1 MKIGILGMGHIGKTL
16 VRTLSAAGHD
26 VKVANSR
33 GPNTVDSELLTF
45 GCRAVTAEDAVDD
58 VDVIILS
65 IPLIRIVDIKTLIAG
80 VPAEV
85 VVIDTSN
92 YYPTRDDRIGA
103 IDSGQVESLWV
114 VEQLGRPIA
123 KAWNAI
129 GSDSFAKKGKPPRS
143 LDRLA
148 IPVAADREWDRSVAM
163 ALVDDSGLDPVDA
176 GGLAESWRQQ
186 PGAPSYCTDLTRDE
200 IVAALAS
207 ANRASLPKR
216 RDIATA
222 AVHERMG
229 DDGTN
234 PGAEYLVRL
243 NRAVYM

>member
-1 MKIGILGMGHIGKTL
+1 MRIGILGTGHIGKTL

-33 GPNTVDSELLTF
+33 GPNTIDAELLEF
-45 GCRAVTAEDAVDD
+45 GGNAATAEEAVAD

-65 IPLIRIVDIKTLIAG
+65 IPLIRLLDIKSLIAG

-92 YYPTRDDRIGA
+92 YYPTRDDRVDA
-103 IDSGQVESLWV
+103 LDLGQAESLWV
-114 VEQLGRPIA
+114 AEQLGRPIA

-129 GSDSFAKKGKPPRS
+129 GSDSLARKGKPPGS
-143 LDRLA
+143 LGRLA
-148 IPVAADREWDRSVAM
+148 IPIAADRERDRSVAM

-176 GGLAESWRQQ
+176 GGLADSWRQQ
-186 PGAPSYCTDLTRDE
+186 PGAPSYCTDLNRDE
-200 IVAALAS
+200 IAAALAS

-229 DDGTN
+229 DQGTN

-243 NRAVYM
+243 NRAIYM